1 MQILADIGIVIL
13 TIALME
19 LLSRA
24 MHKYLFHGP
33 LWFMNKHI
41 ISKSMAG

>member
-1 MQILADIGIVIL
+1 MQVLINIGIVII

-19 LLSRA
+19 LFSWA

-33 LWFMNKHI
+33 LWFMDKHI
-41 ISKSMAG
+41 ISKNMAG